1 MCVFYEFLLSDKDDV
16 QSILKLNRKHQI
28 EFQDTENRQLL
39 LASIQAQFQKV
50 ALLILFINSLAM
62 AFSHPIYLTNSVFW

>member
-16 QSILKLNRKHQI
+16 KSILKLNRKHQI
-28 EFQDTENRQLL
+28 EFQNTDQLL

-50 ALLILFINSLAM
+50 ALLICCSSIA
-62 AFSHPIYLTNSVFW
+62 